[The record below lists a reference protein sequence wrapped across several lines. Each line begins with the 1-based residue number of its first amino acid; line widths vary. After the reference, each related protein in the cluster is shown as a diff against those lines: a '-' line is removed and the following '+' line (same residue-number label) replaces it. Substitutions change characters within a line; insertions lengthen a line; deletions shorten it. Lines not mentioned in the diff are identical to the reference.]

1 MKLEGIVS
9 NIRYRNDE
17 SGYSVMTL
25 ETTDSDITIVGTM
38 PLFNEGDRIEV
49 EGEFIYH
56 DKYGEQINVRNVRLK
71 KPSDKESII
80 KYLASGNIRGVG
92 KKTAQAIYDVFC
104 KDSLDI
110 LYNDPDKLLKV
121 EGIGKK
127 KLEDIKISAEETRDS
142 RRSLEF
148 LQGLRISYN
157 LAMKIYNKYGENTI
171 DIVKSNPYKLI
182 EDIKGIGFNMAD
194 ALARN
199 MQMES
204 NSAFRISAGLR
215 YVIDFEADFNGH
227 TSLEISY
234 LINEAAKLLK
244 ADKDLIREQI
254 QDDLLSGKLELVE
267 IEEKSYVYSKGLY
280 KAEKSVA
287 MALAKKIKEAYIFD
301 VEIDEDL
308 GGYSEEQKQAIEAAF
323 ENMVLVITGGPGT
336 GKTTIINAIT
346 SILDKN
352 ELTYALAAPTGRAAK
367 RMQEAT
373 DSEANTI
380 HRLVG
385 IRPDMPIA
393 EYNEENPI
401 EKDYIIV
408 DEMSMVDI
416 YLMKSLLDAVG
427 ESTALILVGDSD
439 QLPSVG
445 PGNVLSDVLN
455 SSAKSIRLKKIFR
468 QAGQSN
474 IIVNAHRINEG
485 KYPVLNQP
493 DKDFF
498 FINANGDNFNHVLL
512 DLIKDRLPNF
522 YSFDPVRDIEVLALS
537 RKTNWGVDAINKS
550 IQDAI
555 NKEKIILK
563 VNDRTFKLHD
573 KVMQVRN
580 NYDLKAINQ
589 ASNDDGVYNGD
600 IGIITE
606 IDTNDES
613 LKVEFDDGKIVKYKK
628 EDIKDLDL
636 SYAITVH
643 KSQGSEFKCVI
654 IPMMQV
660 APMLLTRN
668 LLYTGVTRA
677 KKLVILL
684 GDKRF
689 IKRMVDNN
697 RSNDRNTNL
706 SYWINEMESILADWL
721 FIFRWKYLYFLSER
735 IHLQVRSL

>member
-1 MKLEGIVS
+1 MKLEGIVT
-9 NIRYRNDE
+9 NIRYRSEE

-25 ETTDSDITIVGTM
+25 ETPDSDITLVGTM
-38 PLFNEGDRIEV
+38 PFFNEGDKIEV
-49 EGEFIYH
+49 IGDLIYH
-56 DKYGEQINVRNVRLK
+56 DKYGEQINVKNARLQ
-71 KPSDKESII
+71 KPSDRDSII
-80 KYLASGNIRGVG
+80 KYLSSGNIKGVG
-92 KKTAQAIYDVFC
+92 KKTADAIYENFG
-104 KDSLDI
+104 KSSLDI
-110 LYNDPDKLLKV
+110 LYNNPDKLLIV

-127 KLEDIKISAEETRDS
+127 KLSDIKLSAEETRDS

-148 LQGLRISYN
+148 LQSLKISYN

-182 EDIKGIGFNMAD
+182 EDIRGIGFQMAD
-194 ALARN
+194 SLARN
-199 MQMES
+199 MQMEI
-204 NSAFRISAGLR
+204 NSSFRISAGLS
-215 YVIDFEADFNGH
+215 YVIGYEADFNGH
-227 TSLEISY
+227 TSLEADI
-234 LINEAAKLLK
+234 LIDRTARLLK
-244 ADKDLIREQI
+244 ADKNLVASQI
-254 QDDLLSGKLELVE
+254 EADLLSGKLELVE
-267 IEEKSYVYSKGLY
+267 IEGKSFVYTKALY

-287 MALAKKIKEAYIFD
+287 MRLAQKIKSSYIFD
-301 VEIDEDL
+301 VDIDEDL
-308 GGYSEEQKQAIEAAF
+308 SIFSEEQKEAIEKAF
-323 ENMVLVITGGPGT
+323 DNMVFVVTGGPGT

-346 SILDKN
+346 TILDKN
-352 ELTYALAAPTGRAAK
+352 DLSFALAAPTGRAAK

-373 DSEANTI
+373 TNEANTI

-408 DEMSMVDI
+408 DEVSMVDI
-416 YLMKSLLDAVG
+416 FLMKNLLEAIG

-445 PGNVLSDVLN
+445 PGNVLRDILDSP
-455 SSAKSIRLKKIFR
+455 AKSIRLKKIFR
-468 QAGQSN
+468 QAGESN

-485 KYPVLNQP
+485 AYPLLNQP

-498 FINANGDNFNHVLL
+498 FIGANSGNFESALL
-512 DLIKDRLPNF
+512 NLIKDRLPDFYNF
-522 YSFDPVRDIEVLALS
+522 NPVRDIQVLSLS
-537 RKTNWGVDAINKS
+537 RKTQWGVDAINKS
-550 IQDAI
+550 IQKTI
-555 NKEKIILK
+555 NKEKKFLK
-563 VNDRTFKLHD
+563 INDRTFKLYD

-580 NYDLKAINQ
+580 NYDLKTLNNV
-589 ASNDDGVYNGD
+589 SNDDGVYNGD
-600 IGIITE
+600 IGIITS
-606 IDTNDES
+606 IDTVEES
-613 LKVEFDDGKIVKYKK
+613 LEVEFDDGKLVKYKK

-684 GDKRF
+684 GDKRY
-689 IKRMVDNN
+689 IKKMVDNN
-697 RSNDRNTNL
+697 RSNDRNSKLT
-706 SYWINEMESILADWL
+706 YWIKEMEYILA
-721 FIFRWKYLYFLSER
+721 E
-735 IHLQVRSL
+735 

>member
-1 MKLEGIVS
+1 MKIEGIVS

-25 ETTDSDITIVGTM
+25 VTSDSDITIVGTM
-38 PLFNEGDRIEV
+38 PFFNEGDRIEV
-49 EGEFIYH
+49 IGDLIYH
-56 DKYGEQINVRNVRLK
+56 DKYGEQLNIKNVRLK
-71 KPSDKESII
+71 KPSDRESII
-80 KYLASGNIRGVG
+80 KYLSSGNIRGIG
-92 KKTAQAIYDVFC
+92 KKTAERIYNVFG

-110 LYNDPDKLLKV
+110 LYNNPEKLIEV

-127 KLEDIKISAEETRDS
+127 KLEDIKLSAEETKDS
-142 RRSLEF
+142 RKSLEY

-194 ALARN
+194 SLARN

-204 NSAFRISAGLR
+204 NSPFRISAGLR
-215 YVIDFEADFNGH
+215 YVIDYEADFNGH
-227 TSLEISY
+227 TSLEADY
-234 LINEAAKLLK
+234 LIEEAAKLLK
-244 ADKDLIREQI
+244 ADKNLIAAQI
-254 QDDLLSGKLELVE
+254 ETDLLSGKLELVE
-267 IEEKSYVYSKGLY
+267 IKEKSYVYSKGLY

-287 MALAKKIKEAYIFD
+287 INLAKKIKEPYIFD
-301 VEIDEDL
+301 VSIDEDL
-308 GGYSEEQKQAIEAAF
+308 TSYSKEQKIAIENAF
-323 ENMVLVITGGPGT
+323 ENMFLVITGGPGT

-346 SILDKN
+346 KILDKN
-352 ELTYALAAPTGRAAK
+352 DMTYALAAPTGRAAK

-373 DSEANTI
+373 DSDAITI
-380 HRLVG
+380 HRLIG
-385 IRPDMPIA
+385 IRPDLTIA

-408 DEMSMVDI
+408 DEVSMVDI
-416 YLMKSLLDAVG
+416 YLMKSLLDAIG
-427 ESTALILVGDSD
+427 ESTSLILVGDSD

-445 PGNVLSDVLN
+445 PGNVLSDILN
-455 SSAKSIRLKKIFR
+455 SPAKSIRLKKIFR
-468 QAGQSN
+468 QAGESN

-485 KYPVLNQP
+485 KYPFLNQP

-498 FINANGDNFNHVLL
+498 FIDTNSFGFQNTLL
-512 DLIKDRLPNF
+512 DLIANRLPNF
-522 YSFDPVRDIEVLALS
+522 YKFDPIKEIQVLSLS
-537 RKTNWGVDAINKS
+537 KKTQWGVDSINKA
-550 IQDAI
+550 IQEAI
-555 NKEKIILK
+555 NKEKNFLK
-563 VNDRTFKLHD
+563 VNDKVFKLYD
-573 KVMQVRN
+573 KVMQIRN
-580 NYDLKAINQ
+580 NYDLRAQNYV
-589 ASNDDGVYNGD
+589 ANDDGVYNGD
-600 IGIITE
+600 IGIVIE
-606 IDTNDES
+606 IESNEES

-628 EDIKDLDL
+628 EDIRDLDL

-684 GDKRF
+684 GDKRY
-689 IKRMVDNN
+689 IKKMVDNN
-697 RSNDRNTNL
+697 KANDRNSNL
-706 SYWINEMESILADWL
+706 SYWIREMESILAD
-721 FIFRWKYLYFLSER
+721 
-735 IHLQVRSL
+735 

>member
-1 MKLEGIVS
+1 MKIEGIVS

-25 ETTDSDITIVGTM
+25 VTSDSDITIVGTM
-38 PLFNEGDRIEV
+38 PFFNEGDRIEV
-49 EGEFIYH
+49 IGDLIYH
-56 DKYGEQINVRNVRLK
+56 DKYGEQLNIKNVRLK
-71 KPSDKESII
+71 KPSDRESII
-80 KYLASGNIRGVG
+80 KYLSSGNIRGIG
-92 KKTAQAIYDVFC
+92 KKTAERIYNVFG

-110 LYNDPDKLLKV
+110 LYNNPEKLIEV

-127 KLEDIKISAEETRDS
+127 KLEDIKLSAEETKDS
-142 RRSLEF
+142 RKSLEY

-194 ALARN
+194 SLARN

-204 NSAFRISAGLR
+204 NSPFRISAGLR
-215 YVIDFEADFNGH
+215 YVIDYEADFNGH
-227 TSLEISY
+227 TSLEADY
-234 LINEAAKLLK
+234 LIEEAAKLLK
-244 ADKDLIREQI
+244 ADKNLIAAQI
-254 QDDLLSGKLELVE
+254 ETDLLSGKLELVE
-267 IEEKSYVYSKGLY
+267 IKEKSYVYSKGLY

-287 MALAKKIKEAYIFD
+287 INLAKKIKEPYIFD
-301 VEIDEDL
+301 VSIDEDL
-308 GGYSEEQKQAIEAAF
+308 TSYSKEQKIAIENAF
-323 ENMVLVITGGPGT
+323 ENMFLVITGGPGT

-346 SILDKN
+346 KILDKN
-352 ELTYALAAPTGRAAK
+352 DMTYALAAPTGRAAK

-373 DSEANTI
+373 DSDAITI
-380 HRLVG
+380 HRLIG
-385 IRPDMPIA
+385 IRPDLTIA

-408 DEMSMVDI
+408 DEVSMVDI
-416 YLMKSLLDAVG
+416 YLMKSLLDAIG
-427 ESTALILVGDSD
+427 DSTSLILVGDSD

-445 PGNVLSDVLN
+445 PGNVLSDILN
-455 SSAKSIRLKKIFR
+455 SPAKSIRLKKIFR
-468 QAGQSN
+468 QAGESN

-485 KYPVLNQP
+485 KYPFLNQP

-498 FINANGDNFNHVLL
+498 FIDTNSFGFQNTLL
-512 DLIKDRLPNF
+512 DLIANRLPNF
-522 YSFDPVRDIEVLALS
+522 YKFDPIKDIQVLSLS
-537 RKTNWGVDAINKS
+537 KKTQWGVDSINKA
-550 IQDAI
+550 IQEVI
-555 NKEKIILK
+555 NKEKNFLK
-563 VNDRTFKLHD
+563 VNDRVFKLYD
-573 KVMQVRN
+573 KVMQIRN
-580 NYDLKAINQ
+580 NYDLRAQNYM
-589 ASNDDGVYNGD
+589 ANDDGVYNGD
-600 IGIITE
+600 IGIIIE
-606 IDTNDES
+606 IDSNEES

-628 EDIKDLDL
+628 EDIRDLDL

-684 GDKRF
+684 GDKRY
-689 IKRMVDNN
+689 IKKMVDNN
-697 RSNDRNTNL
+697 KANDRNSNL
-706 SYWINEMESILADWL
+706 SYWIREMESILAD
-721 FIFRWKYLYFLSER
+721 
-735 IHLQVRSL
+735 

>member
-1 MKLEGIVS
+1 MKIEGIVS

-25 ETTDSDITIVGTM
+25 VTSDSDITIVGTM
-38 PLFNEGDRIEV
+38 PFFNEGDRIEV
-49 EGEFIYH
+49 IGDLIYH
-56 DKYGEQINVRNVRLK
+56 DKYGEQLNIKNVRLK
-71 KPSDKESII
+71 KPSDRESII
-80 KYLASGNIRGVG
+80 KYLSSGNIRGIG
-92 KKTAQAIYDVFC
+92 KKTAERIYNVFG

-110 LYNDPDKLLKV
+110 LYNNPEKLIEV

-127 KLEDIKISAEETRDS
+127 KLEDIKLSAEETKDS
-142 RRSLEF
+142 RKSLEY

-194 ALARN
+194 SLARN

-204 NSAFRISAGLR
+204 NSPFRISAGLR
-215 YVIDFEADFNGH
+215 YVIDYEADFNGH
-227 TSLEISY
+227 TSLEADY
-234 LINEAAKLLK
+234 LIEEAAKLLK
-244 ADKDLIREQI
+244 ADKNLIAAQI
-254 QDDLLSGKLELVE
+254 ETDLLSGKLELVE

-287 MALAKKIKEAYIFD
+287 INLAKKIKEPYIFD
-301 VEIDEDL
+301 VSIDEDL
-308 GGYSEEQKQAIEAAF
+308 TSYSKEQKIAIENAF
-323 ENMVLVITGGPGT
+323 ENMFLVITGGPGT

-346 SILDKN
+346 KILDKN
-352 ELTYALAAPTGRAAK
+352 DMTYALAAPTGRAAK

-373 DSEANTI
+373 DSDAITI
-380 HRLVG
+380 HRLIG
-385 IRPDMPIA
+385 IRPDLTIA

-408 DEMSMVDI
+408 DEVSMVDI
-416 YLMKSLLDAVG
+416 YLMKSLLDAIG
-427 ESTALILVGDSD
+427 ESTSLILVGDSD

-445 PGNVLSDVLN
+445 PGNVLSDILN
-455 SSAKSIRLKKIFR
+455 SPAKSIRLKKIFR
-468 QAGQSN
+468 QAGESN

-485 KYPVLNQP
+485 KYPFLNQP

-498 FINANGDNFNHVLL
+498 FIDTNSFGFQNTLL
-512 DLIKDRLPNF
+512 DLIANRLPNF
-522 YSFDPVRDIEVLALS
+522 YKFDPIKEIQVLSLS
-537 RKTNWGVDAINKS
+537 KKTQWGVDSINKA
-550 IQDAI
+550 IQEAI
-555 NKEKIILK
+555 NKEKNFLK
-563 VNDRTFKLHD
+563 VNDKVFKLYD
-573 KVMQVRN
+573 KVMQIRN
-580 NYDLKAINQ
+580 NYDLRAQNYV
-589 ASNDDGVYNGD
+589 ANDDGVYNGD
-600 IGIITE
+600 IGIVIE
-606 IDTNDES
+606 IESNEES

-628 EDIKDLDL
+628 EDIRDLDL

-684 GDKRF
+684 GDKRY
-689 IKRMVDNN
+689 IKKMVDNDKA
-697 RSNDRNTNL
+697 NDRNSNL
-706 SYWINEMESILADWL
+706 SYWIREMESILADWL
-721 FIFRWKYLYFLSER
+721 FIFRW
-735 IHLQVRSL
+735 Q

>member
-1 MKLEGIVS
+1 MKIEGIVS

-25 ETTDSDITIVGTM
+25 VTSDSDITIVGTM
-38 PLFNEGDRIEV
+38 PFFNEGDRIEV
-49 EGEFIYH
+49 IGDLIYH
-56 DKYGEQINVRNVRLK
+56 DKYGEQLNIKNVRLK
-71 KPSDKESII
+71 KPSDRESII
-80 KYLASGNIRGVG
+80 KYLSSGNIRGIG
-92 KKTAQAIYDVFC
+92 KKTAERIYNVFG

-110 LYNDPDKLLKV
+110 LYNNPEKLIEV

-127 KLEDIKISAEETRDS
+127 KLEDIKLSAEETKDS
-142 RRSLEF
+142 RKSLEY

-194 ALARN
+194 SLARN

-204 NSAFRISAGLR
+204 NSPFRISAGLR
-215 YVIDFEADFNGH
+215 YVIDYEADFNGH
-227 TSLEISY
+227 TSLEADY
-234 LINEAAKLLK
+234 LIEEAAKLLK
-244 ADKDLIREQI
+244 ADKNLIAAQI
-254 QDDLLSGKLELVE
+254 ETDLLSGKLELVE
-267 IEEKSYVYSKGLY
+267 IKEKSYVYSKGLY

-287 MALAKKIKEAYIFD
+287 INLAKKIKEPYIFD
-301 VEIDEDL
+301 VSIDEDL
-308 GGYSEEQKQAIEAAF
+308 TSYSKEQKIAIENAF
-323 ENMVLVITGGPGT
+323 ENMFLVITGGPGT

-346 SILDKN
+346 KILDKN
-352 ELTYALAAPTGRAAK
+352 DMTYALAAPTGRAAK

-373 DSEANTI
+373 DSDAITI
-380 HRLVG
+380 HRLIG
-385 IRPDMPIA
+385 IRPDLTIA

-408 DEMSMVDI
+408 DEVSMVDI
-416 YLMKSLLDAVG
+416 YLMKSLLDAIG
-427 ESTALILVGDSD
+427 ESTSLILVGDSD

-445 PGNVLSDVLN
+445 PGNVLSDILN
-455 SSAKSIRLKKIFR
+455 SPAKSIRLKKIFR
-468 QAGQSN
+468 QAGESN

-485 KYPVLNQP
+485 KYPFLNQP

-498 FINANGDNFNHVLL
+498 FIDTNSFGFQNTLL
-512 DLIKDRLPNF
+512 DLIANRLPNF
-522 YSFDPVRDIEVLALS
+522 YKFDPIKDIQVLSLS
-537 RKTNWGVDAINKS
+537 KKTQWGVDSINKA
-550 IQDAI
+550 IQEVI
-555 NKEKIILK
+555 NKEKNFLK
-563 VNDRTFKLHD
+563 VNDRVFKLYD
-573 KVMQVRN
+573 KVMQIRN
-580 NYDLKAINQ
+580 NYDLRAQNYV
-589 ASNDDGVYNGD
+589 ANDDGVYNGD
-600 IGIITE
+600 IGIIIE
-606 IDTNDES
+606 IDSNEES

-628 EDIKDLDL
+628 EDIRDLDL

-684 GDKRF
+684 GDKRY
-689 IKRMVDNN
+689 IKKMVDNN
-697 RSNDRNTNL
+697 KANDRNSNL
-706 SYWINEMESILADWL
+706 SYWIREMESILAD
-721 FIFRWKYLYFLSER
+721 
-735 IHLQVRSL
+735 